1 MKVQVVQ
8 LLNKFK
14 KGCAYMKYCPNCNK
28 KVSDISNF
36 CPDCGGNVVE
46 RDNIPMTTSGA
57 GYSGGFFKRLF
68 HDEYG
73 FTANRVLRGFA
84 KFLMILAP
92 IDLIALF
99 IVGAALAGT
108 GNEVLGIIMIISSFV
123 VAFACFIGAVN
134 LLWRA
139 TLGNNVAVMRQQ
151 SEKNNANKDNSSA
164 LPKL

>member
-1 MKVQVVQ
+1 
-8 LLNKFK
+8 
-14 KGCAYMKYCPNCNK
+14 MKYCPKCNK
-28 KVSDISNF
+28 KVADISNF

-46 RDNIPMTTSGA
+46 RDNIPMTASGA

-73 FTANRVLRGFA
+73 FTVNRFLRIVA
-84 KFLMILAP
+84 KILMILAP
-92 IDLIALF
+92 VMLVLAVILTIIEEQFGPIIIPAGIIL
-99 IVGAALAGT
+99 ALA
-108 GNEVLGIIMIISSFV
+108 
-123 VAFACFIGAVN
+123 CFFGAVN
-134 LLWRA
+134 LLWFA

>member
-1 MKVQVVQ
+1 
-8 LLNKFK
+8 
-14 KGCAYMKYCPNCNK
+14 MKYCPKCNK
-28 KVSDISNF
+28 KVADVSNF
-36 CPDCGGNVVE
+36 CPDCGGNVIE
-46 RDNIPMTTSGA
+46 RDTIPMTASGA
-57 GYSGGFFKRLF
+57 GQSGGFFKRLF

-108 GNEVLGIIMIISSFV
+108 GNEVIGVIVIISSFV

-139 TLGNNVAVMRQQ
+139 TLGNNVAVMRKQ
-151 SEKNNANKDNSSA
+151 SEQDKAKDNSAA